1 MSLSAIGAHGEVA
14 SPPIKI
20 FQQEISYI
28 RLL

>member
-1 MSLSAIGAHGEVA
+1 MSLGAIGAHSEVA
-14 SPPIKI
+14 SPQIKI